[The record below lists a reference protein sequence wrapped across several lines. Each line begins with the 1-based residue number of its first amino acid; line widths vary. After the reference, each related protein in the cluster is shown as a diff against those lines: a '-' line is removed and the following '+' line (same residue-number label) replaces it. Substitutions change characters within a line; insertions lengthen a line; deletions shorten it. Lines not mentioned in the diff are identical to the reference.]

1 MEVIIVGGLLLLIDV
16 LLYIMKI
23 IYCKRFFIMMIMLD
37 KISRVLMMKLKGKN

>member
-23 IYCKRFFIMMIMLD
+23 IYCKRFFMMIMLD